1 MKETIESISEELWEE
16 IKELL
21 QEKLLE
27 FGVDE
32 TREEWTKAEV
42 SSKLIRRLENDYLIE
57 S

>member
-1 MKETIESISEELWEE
+1 MKETIDTISEELWQE

-21 QEKLLE
+21 QEKLVE

-42 SSKLIRRLENDYLIE
+42 SSKLIVKLENDYLIE

>member
-1 MKETIESISEELWEE
+1 MNETIDTISEELWQE

-21 QEKLLE
+21 DEKLAE
-27 FGVDE
+27 FGIDE

-42 SSKLIRRLENDYLIE
+42 SSKLIVRLENDYLIE

>member
-1 MKETIESISEELWEE
+1 MKETIDTISEELWQE

-21 QEKLLE
+21 DEKLVE
-27 FGVDE
+27 FGIDE

-42 SSKLIRRLENDYLIE
+42 SSKLIVKLENDYLIE